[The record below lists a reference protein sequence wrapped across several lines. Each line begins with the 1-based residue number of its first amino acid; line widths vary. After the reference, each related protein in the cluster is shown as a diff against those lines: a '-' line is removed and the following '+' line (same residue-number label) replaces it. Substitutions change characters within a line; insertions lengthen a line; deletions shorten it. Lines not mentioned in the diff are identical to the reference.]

1 MLQETSIEFI
11 NDLHIEAGEAYSKMR
26 ILKSGTEEI
35 LPVQA
40 GEEQSFFSEKSLVSF
55 ASSVSAANRN
65 DVLQSTLLAQMAAN
79 LKVKNKAKV
88 FDWYKVFMDTL
99 EKTGWIVES
108 AVPQT
113 YNATE
118 SEFEVDNVVIDII
131 SSAFGKMYIDIIKK
145 TLSAIKNMGDDDRK
159 IKAFERNTKSV
170 DNAGFQIALA
180 NEDGGIVSM
189 QIGTF
194 MLTTSHDLRKVFF
207 FKTEKEK
214 TNLQY
219 MSRRATFNSTA
230 YSVIRDAVNQKIADA
245 LLTNISEIKI

>member
-1 MLQETSIEFI
+1 MQQETSIEFVKEL
-11 NDLHIEAGEAYSKMR
+11 NIEAGEAYSKLR
-26 ILKSGTEEI
+26 IMKSASEET

-55 ASSVSAANRN
+55 ASAVSVANRN

-79 LKVKNKAKV
+79 KKVNNKSKV
-88 FDWYKVFMDTL
+88 FDWYQVFMDTL

-159 IKAFERNTKSV
+159 IKAFERNTKTI

-180 NEDGGIVSM
+180 NEEGGIVSM

-194 MLTTSHDLRKVFF
+194 MLSTSHDLRKVFF

-219 MSRRATFNSTA
+219 ISRRATLNSTA
-230 YSVIRDAVNQKIADA
+230 YSVIRKAVNDKIADEM
-245 LLTNISEIKI
+245 LTNISEINI